1 MHVLNWHIN
10 LGEKTGGACI
20 LAKKLFS
27 AQVTY
32 LNMKKT
38 IMEVLFKIFQFQI
51 ICSFPLNVYAFFF
64 CNWSAVAA
72 TFSSIQLD
80 TFTIKLHY
88 S

>member
-1 MHVLNWHIN
+1 MTVHKYVFTVHFPTLIGLMHVLNWHIN

-64 CNWSAVAA
+64 
-72 TFSSIQLD
+72 L
-80 TFTIKLHY
+80 
-88 S
+88 